1 MPTDMKLQ
9 AKSLQKVLTARD
21 LTHLRV
27 VKRGQTLT
35 ITNESHPEVRLS
47 LVAPGKWLLDFRHH
61 SNRWQPTP
69 FVGDIAEMVE
79 LALSM
84 GRLQHY

>member
-1 MPTDMKLQ
+1 MDLQ
-9 AKSLQKVLTARD
+9 ATVLQRVLTVRD

-47 LVAPGKWLLDFRHH
+47 LIAQGEWRLDFRHH
-61 SNRWQPTP
+61 SDRWQPTP
-69 FVGDIAEMVE
+69 FVGDIAEMVD
-79 LALSM
+79 LAVSM
-84 GRLQHY
+84 GRLQRY